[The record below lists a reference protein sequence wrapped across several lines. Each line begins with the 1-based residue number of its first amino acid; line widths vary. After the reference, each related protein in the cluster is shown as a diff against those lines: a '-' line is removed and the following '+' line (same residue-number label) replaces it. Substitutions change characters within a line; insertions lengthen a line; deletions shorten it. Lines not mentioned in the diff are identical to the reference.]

1 MLVDVN
7 CDDGTV
13 QIARIVKDEDDTCTV
28 RFLERIKSN
37 LYEFTT
43 DDVVEK
49 SSISAYD
56 TDDLERHYRGKSIT
70 VTNSSTTVRTRISHV
85 PSLIRFES
93 EDDVSLVD
101 EDETKL
107 VKKMTFIY
115 HNGL

>member
-37 LYEFTT
+37 LYEFTKS

-49 SSISAYD
+49 SSISGFYD
-56 TDDLERHYRGKSIT
+56 TDDLEKTLLYVKVNNGYE
-70 VTNSSTTVRTRISHV
+70 
-85 PSLIRFES
+85 LIDDSEDEDFTCSESDSDSES

-101 EDETKL
+101 EDET
-107 VKKMTFIY
+107 
-115 HNGL
+115 

>member
-37 LYEFTT
+37 LYEFTKT

-49 SSISAYD
+49 SSISGFYD
-56 TDDLERHYRGKSIT
+56 TDDLEKTLLYVKVNNGYE
-70 VTNSSTTVRTRISHV
+70 
-85 PSLIRFES
+85 LIDDS
-93 EDDVSLVD
+93 EDEDFTCSETETEDETDDDVSLVD
-101 EDETKL
+101 EDET
-107 VKKMTFIY
+107 
-115 HNGL
+115 